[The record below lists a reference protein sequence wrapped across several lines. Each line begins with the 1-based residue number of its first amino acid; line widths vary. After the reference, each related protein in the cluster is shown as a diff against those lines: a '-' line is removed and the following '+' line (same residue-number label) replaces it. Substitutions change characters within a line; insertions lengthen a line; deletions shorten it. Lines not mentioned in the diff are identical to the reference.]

1 MEPVNMLLVGCG
13 MMGARHVRGLAELE
27 RTLPGSLRLIA
38 VCDRREENAETVA
51 AEAEELLGLKP
62 AVFTDVADARV
73 AESGLQAAD
82 VVTDPR
88 SHDELVTG
96 LLEAGLD
103 VICEKPLGLTVSH
116 CRRMVNA
123 AEETGRVLATAENNR
138 RDPMNRLAKAC
149 LEAGLIGEPNFA
161 LQVAI
166 SRGGGI
172 AATAWRHRLAM
183 GGLLLDVAIHPCYV
197 LEYLLGPIESVSA
210 QAQIAQPERAGKQFD
225 GTEAKVEVDAPDC
238 FSAVLEFAS
247 GVQGQLTVHFAG
259 AGEGMFK
266 RLVLGSQGTL
276 DLPPDRS
283 GKPVEVQ
290 RGDETLSGDALLAEL
305 PDYQLS
311 DIETQL
317 FGARPASYS
326 LDSTVTDRKLIA
338 AEMHDFIQAIEE
350 PRAPE
355 ADGAQGLRSVAIIY
369 AILESALAQR
379 RVTIQEVLDGGL
391 HAYQDTVTRAGA
403 EE

>member
-1 MEPVNMLLVGCG
+1 MEPVNVLLIGCG
-13 MMGARHVRGLAELE
+13 MMGARHVRGFAELE
-27 RTLPGSLRLIA
+27 RTLPGSLRLLA
-38 VCDRREENAETVA
+38 VCDRQVENAETVA
-51 AEAEELLGLKP
+51 AEAEELLGFKP
-62 AVFTDVADARV
+62 AVFADVAAALA
-73 AESGLQAAD
+73 AEPSLQAAD

-88 SHDELVTG
+88 SHDGIVTALLV
-96 LLEAGLD
+96 AGLD
-103 VICEKPLGLTVSH
+103 VICEKPLGLTVAH
-116 CRRMVNA
+116 GRRMVSA
-123 AEETGRVLATAENNR
+123 AEDTERILATAENNR
-138 RDPMNRLAKAC
+138 YDPMNRLARAC

-161 LQVAI
+161 LQIAI

-172 AATAWRHRLAM
+172 VATAWRHRLAM
-183 GGLLLDVAIHPCYV
+183 GGVLLDVAIHHCYV
-197 LEYLLGPIESVSA
+197 LEYLLGPMASVFA

-238 FSAVLEFAS
+238 FCAVLEFAS
-247 GVQGQLTVHFAG
+247 GVQGQFTAHFAG

-266 RLVLGSQGTL
+266 RLVLGSEGTMN
-276 DLPPDRS
+276 LPPDRS
-283 GKPVEVQ
+283 GMPVEVQ
-290 RGDETLSGDALLAEL
+290 RSDETLSGDALLELL

-338 AEMHDFIQAIEE
+338 AEVHDFIQAIEE

-379 RVTIQEVLDGGL
+379 RVSVQEVLDGRL
-391 HAYQDTVTRAGA
+391 HDYQDTVTSAGM
-403 EE
+403 E